1 MTAKVEIYTSPF
13 CGYCARAK
21 ALLTR
26 KGVDYTEFDVL
37 ADSTLRVEMTARAEG
52 RTIQRLGRLMR
63 PHAGKGTPVL
73 YDLVDEHPL
82 ARRQHS
88 ARLRAYRKVLGEAA
102 TLSTTSWEVS

>member
-52 RTIQRLGRLMR
+52 RTTVPQIFIDGRPVGGCDDLHALERAGELDRLL
-63 PHAGKGTPVL
+63 AGG
-73 YDLVDEHPL
+73 
-82 ARRQHS
+82 
-88 ARLRAYRKVLGEAA
+88 
-102 TLSTTSWEVS
+102 